1 MDTKGNSTIDEL
13 FKAPETIKMAD
24 IDSYVA
30 VLATCNGNNQERIL
44 HDVDNLFAKL
54 QNHIQLLSMYFKQR
68 YIVRDVIAPS
78 KEEISFYTKQEVAVR
93 YRVSM
98 RTITNWIVAGLETTL
113 IGGVI
118 RISDT
123 SLQEFIK
130 NNRRRKYGWRSIS
143 KTGKA

>member
-1 MDTKGNSTIDEL
+1 MDTKGNSKIGEL
-13 FKAPETIKMAD
+13 FKAPDTIKMAD

-30 VLATCNGNNQERIL
+30 VLATSNSNDQQRIL
-44 HDVDNLFAKL
+44 QDVDNLFAKL

-68 YIVRDVIAPS
+68 YIVRDVIVPY
-78 KEEISFYTKQEVAVR
+78 KEEVSFYTKQEVAVR

-118 RISDT
+118 RINET
-123 SLQEFIK
+123 ALQEFIK
-130 NNRRRKYGWRSIS
+130 NNKRRKYGWRSIS